1 MGFMNTFDTLRK
13 CEASLI
19 INELNEP
26 SKDNYTKAIIIK
38 FDKKNKFEIIS
49 YR

>member
-13 CEASLI
+13 HNASLI
-19 INELNEP
+19 INEIGAP
-26 SKDNYTKAIIIK
+26 SKDNYTKVLMIK
-38 FDKKNKFEIIS
+38 FDNKNEFKITS